1 MEVGIKNDNGSPM
14 HLSDSKQHDMLD
26 SSIDFEWFLELEKQR
41 SLRLSGSVSVVNI
54 DFTRLSTI
62 FDKTNGNSPFDRIL
76 GEVEEAIK
84 ANTRRSDLFF
94 PFDYRM
100 KLILSNTAKR
110 GACLAGDRLVSIVG
124 DTLNHV
130 TNSRGTDLVEVEI
143 DSWDFSDSK
152 SYEKLHFGTQRRLRA
167 HDKPAIYPDGLSKT
181 VEPLT
186 SVGVLSYW
194 QSFMYK
200 GKRAIDFTGAFMGL
214 LVLSP
219 IMLLI
224 AAAIKLTSPGP
235 VFFAQD
241 RVGRNG
247 KVFKF
252 IKFRSMYVNADD
264 VAHREYVTK
273 LIKGQIAKE
282 KHASDKALFKLQNDA
297 RITRVGQFL
306 RKYSLDELPQLVN
319 VLKGEMSLVGPRPA
333 IPYEVKNYS
342 AWHMQRFN
350 VLPGIT
356 GLWQVNGRSR
366 TTFSEMVRYD
376 IKYIRNW
383 SLWLDLKIL
392 LRTIPA
398 VLSSDGAL

>member
-1 MEVGIKNDNGSPM
+1 MELGIKNGNSSPI
-14 HLSDSKQHDMLD
+14 HLSDSKQHFMVD

-41 SLRLSGSVSVVNI
+41 SLRLGGSVSVVNI
-54 DFTRLSTI
+54 DFTRLSEK
-62 FDKTNGNSPFDRIL
+62 FDKTNGGSPFDRIL
-76 GEVEEAIK
+76 GEVEDAIK
-84 ANTRRSDLFF
+84 TNTRRSDLFF

-100 KLILSNTAKR
+100 KLILSNTSKG
-110 GACLAGDRLVSIVG
+110 GACQASDRLVSVVYHSLK
-124 DTLNHV
+124 DV
-130 TNSRGTDLVEVEI
+130 TNGHNTDLVDIEI
-143 DSWDFSDSK
+143 DSWDFRDQKQSFRS
-152 SYEKLHFGTQRRLRA
+152 ERRLGA
-167 HDKPAIYPDGLSKT
+167 DNKQAVYPDGLSET
-181 VEPLT
+181 VEPLIQVNVVSRWHILT
-186 SVGVLSYW
+186 YKLKRVL
-194 QSFMYK
+194 
-200 GKRAIDFTGAFMGL
+200 DFIGAFTGL

-219 IMLLI
+219 IMGLI

-241 RVGRNG
+241 RVGKNG
-247 KVFKF
+247 KIFKF

-273 LIKGQIAKE
+273 LIKGEIPKE
-282 KHASDKALFKLQNDA
+282 RHVSEDKALFKLQNDA

-306 RKYSLDELPQLVN
+306 RKYSLDELPQLIN

-383 SLWLDLKIL
+383 SLWLDITIL
-392 LRTIPA
+392 FRTIPA